1 MSNLIELIKKSLN
14 SMTDEQVSKVP
25 NKALKIICDAVKIE
39 DEEKAKRFSLWHKF
53 GLEEADKRGL
63 PI

>member
-1 MSNLIELIKKSLN
+1 
-14 SMTDEQVSKVP
+14 MTDEQVSKVP